1 MTNTDIKLSPKNCFD
16 YAIYN
21 FGYYLLNMW
30 IMTFLNIYLT
40 DVVGVTLS
48 TVASMIIVIRIID
61 AINDPIIGNIADKSN
76 SPKGKYVPWLRW
88 GGIAMAIFTFLLFS
102 ANPDWS
108 SSFKTGWVFCTY
120 LLVTVAATC
129 ADMPYLALNG
139 VMTSDVRERAKLSC
153 WSQIF
158 LNIGGQVVGIVAM
171 PLVLL
176 IAGTTSGSAAS
187 TGYSVSVGICSLIF
201 VLICLYTPGRVRE
214 VVKPAKS
221 QAKLPI
227 SAQIKAFCR
236 NPNAVIVSFLFFANG
251 ICNYGRSAILAYY
264 AQYVCNDMSVV
275 SVFSAIV
282 LISTFAGSIFST
294 ILHKATK
301 DKRLSCIICYTVC
314 AVSSAPL
321 FFLRPTNVTYWILT
335 FFSVTTIIAG
345 STLSFS
351 MFGDVSDYGEYR
363 FHIRSDGFVS
373 AISSMLMKAGSALGP
388 AVILLVLKN
397 VGFIANASVQNATVN
412 HVLNFGVSFLVT
424 IATGACAVLMLF
436 YNLSD
441 KRIAEVRKDLVP
453 SKQF

>member
-1 MTNTDIKLSPKNCFD
+1 MNNFLTFHAEATPDGVNIMHRSNDGMTERVETVSYIDAVNRLDAGDYDDKPDEGMSIHLAIADGGNQGYFD
-16 YAIYN
+16 YTSQHNVI
-21 FGYYLLNMW
+21 MW
-30 IMTFLNIYLT
+30 RWLIA
-40 DVVGVTLS
+40 
-48 TVASMIIVIRIID
+48 TVFMLEMREENGTVSIID
-61 AINDPIIGNIADKSN
+61 DTGNPSEVAVYSN
-76 SPKGKYVPWLRW
+76 
-88 GGIAMAIFTFLLFS
+88 
-102 ANPDWS
+102 
-108 SSFKTGWVFCTY
+108 
-120 LLVTVAATC
+120 
-129 ADMPYLALNG
+129 
-139 VMTSDVRERAKLSC
+139 
-153 WSQIF
+153 
-158 LNIGGQVVGIVAM
+158 GIVAM

-301 DKRLSCIICYTVC
+301 DKQLSCIICYTVC